1 MDRFRNPT
9 PSLALSIGLILSA
22 KGAAA
27 HGGHNMEKIVDGEAM
42 SVDPIVGG
50 LAPYDRMEAL
60 TRGRIR
66 YYGFTFC

>member
-1 MDRFRNPT
+1 MARFRNTT
-9 PSLALSIGLILSA
+9 PSLALSIGLVLSA
-22 KGAAA
+22 KGTVA

-42 SVDPIVGG
+42 SVDPIVGV
-50 LAPYDRMEAL
+50 LAPDDRMEVL